1 MQRTLR
7 AAAIAMVTTIISP
20 GMSGGNPVQTKPAA
34 SAATEACSLLTKEAA
49 AAALGEAVKGPERR
63 SGMSAGDGTTAS
75 SCEYTGSGLHKV
87 QLNLMQLTPATA
99 AMYKMFCEKK
109 GKEGLT
115 QLGDTACWYNDKH
128 EELQVLKGTT
138 FFSIEFRGTGNPTEA
153 IKGVAKSVY
162 G

>member
-20 GMSGGNPVQTKPAA
+20 GMSGGNPVQTEPAA

-75 SCEYTGSGLHKV
+75 SCEYT
-87 QLNLMQLTPATA
+87 
-99 AMYKMFCEKK
+99 
-109 GKEGLT
+109 
-115 QLGDTACWYNDKH
+115 
-128 EELQVLKGTT
+128 T

-162 G
+162 GRLQ